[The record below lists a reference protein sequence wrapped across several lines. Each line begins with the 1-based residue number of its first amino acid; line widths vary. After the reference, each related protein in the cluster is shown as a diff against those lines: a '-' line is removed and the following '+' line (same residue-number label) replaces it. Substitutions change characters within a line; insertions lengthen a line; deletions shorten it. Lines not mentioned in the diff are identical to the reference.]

1 MTLAEREALVAA
13 FSLIVEDY
21 VSATNRRFYM
31 DDGSAIPDDGRV
43 EVTGIPWES
52 TEAVLAAIPESKRTP
67 YLTVNVAGVEYWFNA
82 DMDLVE
88 KVGDLSLA
96 DKAVTLAKMADMAT
110 ASVIY
115 RKTAGTGVPE
125 VQSLATLRTDL
136 AIPAA
141 VDLALYVLKVSGYSL
156 VADTE
161 IAKIHEAESDN
172 QDLSNY
178 VEKAEGERLI
188 TESEATIL
196 SALPNIFTIEL
207 PSGAS
212 VAERIASAIEGE
224 NYPTDWSLSVG
235 TNPNDLVVVT
245 DRNSP
250 VVDVKIWSVGEGGE
264 NLLWFNE
271 AYSALNSVGGTLTIG
286 NLATIE
292 TTILIFII
300 LP

>member
-43 EVTGIPWES
+43 EVAGIPWAS

-161 IAKIHEAESDN
+161 IAKIHASGSDD
-172 QDLSNY
+172 QDLSNL

-196 SALPNIFTIEL
+196 SALPNIFTIYL
-207 PSGAS
+207 PDSAT
-212 VAERIASAIEGE
+212 VAGRIAGAVEGAD
-224 NYPTDWSLSVG
+224 YPTDWILEAG
-235 TNPNDLVVVT
+235 LNPNDLVIT
-245 DRNSP
+245 HNLGRKIA
-250 VVDVKIWSVGEGGE
+250 DVKIWSAGEGDT
-264 NLLWFNE
+264 LLWFNE
-271 AYSALNSVGGTLTIG
+271 AYSAIFADENQAMIG
-286 NLATIE
+286 NLATIA
-292 TTILIFII
+292 TPIYIYLIFA
-300 LP
+300 

>member
-52 TEAVLAAIPESKRTP
+52 TAAVLAAIPESKRTP

-125 VQSLATLRTDL
+125 VQSLDTLRTDL

-196 SALPNIFTIEL
+196 SALPNNFTIYL
-207 PSGAS
+207 PNSS
-212 VAERIASAIEGE
+212 TVAGRIAAAVEGTD
-224 NYPTDWSLSVG
+224 YPTGWILEAG
-235 TNPNDLVVVT
+235 GNPNDLVITHTLGRKVADLKV
-245 DRNSP
+245 
-250 VVDVKIWSVGEGGE
+250 WSAGEGDT
-264 NLLWFNE
+264 LLWFNE
-271 AYSALNSVGGTLTIG
+271 AYSLLIATTEAIAIG
-286 NLATIE
+286 NLATIA
-292 TTILIFII
+292 TPIYLYLIFA
-300 LP
+300 